1 MDKQKFYVNIFMNIF
16 IGILFFVSLG
26 FLIYC
31 IAVQNKIYSYILLV
45 NTVVMSFLTS
55 YFITQAV
62 KYHRESRKD
71 ANNNSER

>member
-1 MDKQKFYVNIFMNIF
+1 MDKQKFYVNIFMSVF

-31 IAVQNKIYSYILLV
+31 IAVQNKIYYILLV
-45 NTVVMSFLTS
+45 STVVMSFLTS
-55 YFITQAV
+55 FFITQAV

-71 ANNNSER
+71 TTSNSES